1 MEYLWNVVAAIVPM
15 VIGFIWY
22 NPKVFGKIWQKDVGL
37 TDEQVEGGNMPL
49 IFGLSF
55 LGALIMSFPL
65 AYLAN
70 HGGEEFNTFKH
81 GAFHG
86 AFIGFTVAGMV
97 LLSNGLF
104 SRRSLRGIF
113 LDIAYWTV
121 TIAVMSGILGAMQ

>member
-22 NPKVFGKIWQKDVGL
+22 NPKVFGKAWQKDMGL
-37 TDEQVEGGNMPL
+37 TDEQVNGGNMPL

-55 LGALIMSFPL
+55 IAALVMTIPL
-65 AYLAN
+65 AYGAN

-86 AFIGFTVAGMV
+86 LFPGLGIAGMV

-104 SRRSLRGIF
+104 GRRSLKGIF
-113 LDIAYWTV
+113 IDIAYWTI
-121 TIAVMSGILGAMQ
+121 TIMVMSGILGAMQ